1 MAGSTKTHSARHH
14 EGHGRSAGAGKPP
27 EAGLQRPAPFGK
39 ISHGY
44 YRGAVCGRQAVYFT
58 DHGLLQRRDR
68 RARDAGQYEEGAVHR
83 HGAAAGADLSEPER
97 SGVPLRSRESIHQRS
112 FLRRAVSLRHDTE
125 PQRHRTL
132 LRQRT
137 YGELFRHA
145 QERED
150 LSDRGAYK
158 LPREQVKTIIFRY
171 IFIYY
176 NRVRIYT
183 RNPLGLPPVKYRE
196 WVQAQQAV

>member
-1 MAGSTKTHSARHH
+1 M
-14 EGHGRSAGAGKPP
+14 
-27 EAGLQRPAPFGK
+27 
-39 ISHGY
+39 
-44 YRGAVCGRQAVYFT
+44 
-58 DHGLLQRRDR
+58 
-68 RARDAGQYEEGAVHR
+68 HR

-112 FLRRAVSLRHDTE
+112 FSRSFFA
-125 PQRHRTL
+125 TL
-132 LRQRT
+132 KKEKIYQI
-137 YGELFRHA
+137 A
-145 QERED
+145 
-150 LSDRGAYK
+150 AYK

-196 WVQAQQAV
+196 WVQAQQAA